1 MNSNTL
7 VRVKDP
13 IMLKTQLDTALGE
26 NKVQYWKAVQNF
38 IKGELNRMELDFL
51 ANLFLPREHAQL
63 HDDFI
68 RASIKNNKQ
77 KSNCLVIRDIQK
89 QSWEK
94 SLIGNNDIITHH
106 ESLKGVLSLMEK
118 EDRHL
123 LHHFLKNVKHS
134 RTSDEKGLIPKSSYC
149 SKSVS
154 EESINQRDFPNCENV
169 YLRMTEIAFNKGLFG
184 GVQKDCVSLM
194 VFALEFYVKNI
205 LHNCINQIRENN
217 VYHDDYDENHNIP
230 SITLKDLAFS
240 LSISPLSVSPLV
252 EEKINARLRHDEM
265 NFDNEI

>member
-26 NKVQYWKAVQNF
+26 NKSTAT
-38 IKGELNRMELDFL
+38 
-51 ANLFLPREHAQL
+51 QL

-106 ESLKGVLSLMEK
+106 ESLKG
-118 EDRHL
+118 
-123 LHHFLKNVKHS
+123 NVKHS

-252 EEKINARLRHDEM
+252 EEKINA
-265 NFDNEI
+265 